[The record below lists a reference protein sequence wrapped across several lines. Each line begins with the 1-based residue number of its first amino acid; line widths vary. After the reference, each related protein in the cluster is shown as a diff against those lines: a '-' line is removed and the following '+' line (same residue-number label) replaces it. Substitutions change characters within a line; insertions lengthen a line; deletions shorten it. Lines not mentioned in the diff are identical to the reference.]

1 MVQYN
6 EVTTKS
12 LNGGGPEVRHRRA
25 GAEQCGVR
33 CIHTED
39 VARARGALED
49 DATYIGLSELFGAL
63 ADATRAKIVH
73 TLLRQE
79 LCTCDIAAV
88 VEISESGV
96 SQHLR
101 VLRELRLVK
110 SRRAGKMVYYSLDDA
125 HIALLLQLG
134 LTHQGHGD
142 GVGGDEG
149 DGAGNVPVSRAAS
162 VGEMR

>member
-1 MVQYN
+1 MAR
-6 EVTTKS
+6 
-12 LNGGGPEVRHRRA
+12 GRA
-25 GAEQCGVR
+25 GAEMCGVR

-39 VARARGALED
+39 VARARRALEN
-49 DATYIGLSELFGAL
+49 DATYSGLAEIFGAL

-73 TLLRQE
+73 SLLRQE

-88 VEISESGV
+88 VSISESGV

-101 VLRELRLVK
+101 VLRDLRLVK

-134 LTHQGHGD
+134 LTHQGHN
-142 GVGGDEG
+142 EG
-149 DGAGNVPVSRAAS
+149 TAIPDAPAPTTGAVR
-162 VGEMR
+162 